1 MSIIT
6 YTMFIENGDGADEIV
21 AQGIAL
27 TRALVLALEY
37 GGKGKAAIVHSDMGP
52 LRYFAIGRRAA
63 GGGDFECATYTVV
76 RRSGS
81 PGLDAD
87 RAMEVF
93 EQVLLQHPYEFWNGR
108 VATDEDF
115 ARRHTAGRA

>member
-1 MSIIT
+1 MSKVT
-6 YTMFIENGDGADEIV
+6 YTMFIENGDGAAAVV
-21 AQGIAL
+21 ARGVPL

-52 LRYFAIGRRAA
+52 LRYFAIGRRPA

-81 PGLDAD
+81 PSQNQQRRAPVQVIDGNYARINGVCPWWDAVK
-87 RAMEVF
+87 A
-93 EQVLLQHPYEFWNGR
+93 QGR
-108 VATDEDF
+108 
-115 ARRHTAGRA
+115 G